1 MVSPRTTTR
10 PSNDLVKPST
20 SMAISED
27 GGRMSDVGGLI
38 SEDAEERG
46 GSVSRPVPVS
56 DRALSI
62 ISWPPSQAKSKRA
75 DAEERKAGLSKRHLP
90 SALRHLASVVRHLPR
105 PPRSAGRPGIP
116 AASPAAP
123 PPGTQVSPPRPAPSS
138 PPPSIPLP

>member
-27 GGRMSDVGGLI
+27 GGRMSEVGGLI

-56 DRALSI
+56 YRALSL
-62 ISWPPSQAKSKRA
+62 ISLPPSQAKSKRA
-75 DAEERKAGLSKRHLP
+75 DEEERKAGLSKRHLP

-105 PPRSAGRPGIP
+105 PPRSAGRRGIP

-123 PPGTQVSPPRPAPSS
+123 RPGRQVSRARRGCRS
-138 PPPSIPLP
+138 PGA